1 MSIKNVGLIIEI
13 PLAISSFIFAK
24 VNKFLIG
31 NLYTIYLKVN
41 QKKANQWRVID
52 NQLVSSPIN
61 MGVLMTKA
69 PRWNTHAIIGTLGPF
84 FVEDELSLEVASAN
98 ASAKS
103 WFAIFYDFPNY
114 NTIDTIASKVDN
126 QGKKWQSIKLK
137 KGKYTIG
144 LRYYNYGDKLTLP
157 AVKIDRKE
165 FTSSKEI
172 PNDSNEFYHSIIS
185 KKNWYFLAI
194 HYYIYTVLS
203 LRKYLPES
211 FVKYEFL
218 PVGAIDT
225 KFYYDALDKGEI
237 LTIEVNQNTLNKY
250 GIYITIYDRTSLPI
264 QWFQL
269 KDLTEKTK
277 PVTNK
282 GYYLIRVR
290 NQGKPPE
297 TFTDLEINL
306 RKSSNH

>member
-1 MSIKNVGLIIEI
+1 M
-13 PLAISSFIFAK
+13 
-24 VNKFLIG
+24 IG

-52 NQLVSSPIN
+52 NQLVSSAIN

-84 FVEDELSLEVASAN
+84 MVENDLSLEVASAN
-98 ASAKS
+98 NSAKS
-103 WFAIFYDFPNY
+103 WFAIFYSFPNY
-114 NTIDTIASKVDN
+114 DTIDTIASKVDN
-126 QGKKWQSIKLK
+126 QEQWQSIKLK

-144 LRYYNYGDKLTLP
+144 LRYYNYGEKLTLP
-157 AVKIDRKE
+157 AVRIDGKE
-165 FTSSKEI
+165 FTPTKKI
-172 PNDSNEFYHSIIS
+172 PNDSNGFYKTIIQ

-194 HYYIYTVLS
+194 HYYIYTVLK
-203 LRKYLPES
+203 LKIYLPDS

-237 LTIEVNQNTLNKY
+237 LTIEVDQNTLNKY
-250 GIYITIYDRTSLPI
+250 DIYITIYDRTSLPI

-290 NQGKPPE
+290 NQGKPPQE
-297 TFTDLEINL
+297 FTDLHITLNTSFN
-306 RKSSNH
+306 K